1 MIFGIVGA
9 GRWAE
14 VHRDAV
20 RQTGNRVDC
29 VLVSSRSS
37 AERVEAE
44 WGVRATTDPRAFL
57 GYGSEA
63 VIVASPNHLHAAH
76 TTLCLDAGKHVLV
89 EKPMALTVEDCDRMI
104 SAASRS
110 GKLLAVGLE
119 MRVFTLFE
127 KVKELLDGGEIG
139 RPLHLRLDLWR
150 RPYRAGAGGWKADP
164 AKVGSSILEE
174 PVHYLDLARYYLAP
188 LWGEPQRV
196 SAWATSRPGSE
207 GRWQTL
213 DVRLSFGGAEALL
226 TRSIAAYGHTVTL
239 QLVGETGSLRA
250 EWRGAQD
257 LDPEP
262 AQHLWLHGGDRDA
275 PPEELAVPVGGH
287 AFDLPRQTRAFVDA
301 LRRGGPPPASGE
313 DGRAS
318 VALCLAVEA
327 ALRTEGPVSPWPRAE
342 RPS

>member
-1 MIFGIVGA
+1 M
-9 GRWAE
+9 
-14 VHRDAV
+14 
-20 RQTGNRVDC
+20 
-29 VLVSSRSS
+29 
-37 AERVEAE
+37 
-44 WGVRATTDPRAFL
+44 RATTDPRAFL

-150 RPYRAGAGGWKADP
+150 RPYRAGAGG
-164 AKVGSSILEE
+164 
-174 PVHYLDLARYYLAP
+174 
-188 LWGEPQRV
+188 
-196 SAWATSRPGSE
+196 
-207 GRWQTL
+207 WQTL